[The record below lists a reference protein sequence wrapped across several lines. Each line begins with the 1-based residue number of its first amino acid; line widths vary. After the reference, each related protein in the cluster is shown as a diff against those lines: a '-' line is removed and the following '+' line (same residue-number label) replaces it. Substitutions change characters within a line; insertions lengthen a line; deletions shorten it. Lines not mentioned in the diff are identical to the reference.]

1 MRLARCRTHKIPWL
15 TTQIIL
21 VRAPSKQ
28 TLRQP
33 FCAAARPIR
42 TPGVKRRVAAAF
54 HLRAAATQRWAA
66 QKKRSRPGN
75 CARRRRLQKESFA
88 RQEPAGSASVLQ
100 AASSGGATRRRGLFC
115 AIKERKTYPYTQ
127 PRRNFHPLETL
138 VSVCCSKRG

>member
-1 MRLARCRTHKIPWL
+1 VRLARCRTHKIPWL

-54 HLRAAATQRWAA
+54 HSRAPSGSAGHT
-66 QKKRSRPGN
+66 QKKRCRPGN

-88 RQEPAGSASVLQ
+88 RQEPAGSASVLPT
-100 AASSGGATRRRGLFC
+100 AS
-115 AIKERKTYPYTQ
+115 
-127 PRRNFHPLETL
+127 
-138 VSVCCSKRG
+138 

>member
-42 TPGVKRRVAAAF
+42 TEVKRRAGGGVSLSRGGCSAG
-54 HLRAAATQRWAA
+54 RA

-100 AASSGGATRRRGLFC
+100 GASFDGPGTPSRRLSIHPERAT
-115 AIKERKTYPYTQ
+115 KTD
-127 PRRNFHPLETL
+127 
-138 VSVCCSKRG
+138 VCCFGRR